1 MSRRSLQR
9 CLAGLFFLLPALL
22 HAAAPEASIERGR
35 RIYQEGTSPSG
46 GEIVAVM
53 SDAGV
58 EVPASAVP
66 CAGCHGRDGKG
77 KPEGGVIPSDL
88 TWTALTRPYGITHSS
103 GRKHPPYD
111 ARLLKRAISMGV
123 DPAGNALHV
132 AMPRYRMS
140 LQDMEDLVAYLRE
153 LGTGS
158 DPGVSGTAVRV
169 GVVLPPSEGPL
180 RGMGQTVR
188 AALTARFE
196 AANREGGIYGRRI
209 EPRFFAAPEPADQ
222 RRGWTADFLQRDEVF
237 AAVAPFFAGADAE
250 MASLFAEKQV
260 PAVGPFSL
268 HPREEVPLNR
278 YVFYLLPGIETQ
290 EKALA
295 AFAARQGWPKPMT
308 AHAGGRPA
316 ELKRQGA
323 DPILF
328 SGSGPEALDWL
339 READRLGWHPRFLA
353 TGSAA
358 DGSLLAA
365 PAAFDGKLFLALPS
379 EPEHASAQGAALAA
393 AEVLIEALKRAGRD
407 LSREGLVDQL
417 ESLNG
422 FATGS
427 APPLTFGPARR
438 LGARGAYVMRIEGR
452 ELKGEGGWVAVE

>member
-1 MSRRSLQR
+1 M
-9 CLAGLFFLLPALL
+9 
-22 HAAAPEASIERGR
+22 
-35 RIYQEGTSPSG
+35 T
-46 GEIVAVM
+46 
-53 SDAGV
+53 
-58 EVPASAVP
+58 
-66 CAGCHGRDGKG
+66 
-77 KPEGGVIPSDL
+77 PSDL
-88 TWTALTRPYGITHSS
+88 TWTALTRPYGVTHPG

-111 ARLLKRAISMGV
+111 ARLLKRAISMGT

-140 LQDMEDLVAYLRE
+140 LQDMEDLVAYLRQ

-158 DPGVSGTAVRV
+158 DPGVSDTAVRV

-180 RGMGQTVR
+180 RGMGQAVR

-196 AANREGGIYGRRI
+196 AANRDGGIYGRRI
-209 EPRFFAAPEPADQ
+209 EPRFFEAPEPADQ

-295 AFAARQGWPKPMT
+295 AFAARQGWPKPRI
-308 AHAGGRPA
+308 AHAGDRPA
-316 ELKRQGA
+316 DLKRQGA

-328 SGSGPEALDWL
+328 SGSGPEALEWL

-353 TGSAA
+353 TG
-358 DGSLLAA
+358 
-365 PAAFDGKLFLALPS
+365 
-379 EPEHASAQGAALAA
+379 
-393 AEVLIEALKRAGRD
+393 
-407 LSREGLVDQL
+407 
-417 ESLNG
+417 
-422 FATGS
+422 
-427 APPLTFGPARR
+427 ARR
-438 LGARGAYVMRIEGR
+438 TAPSSPRPPPSTASSSSPSPPSPSTPRPNSPP
-452 ELKGEGGWVAVE
+452 WPPPTC